1 MKKNGILLPESLVSG
16 CHFVF
21 LPLGICVDFQK
32 CVDFWFRLKKCVD
45 LRRFFSFVDYWF
57 FCRPPTFSSFGQA
70 LLLLTFLV
78 FLLPANLPSQSTE
91 YISDLRC
98 QYTGGMTP
106 SIRLFYKGSS
116 RFGQSYFRQNS
127 EHVFNEL
134 FHRKVMNSQAGRH
147 LPMRSVELSTNSHG
161 IFNAQIY

>member
-1 MKKNGILLPESLVSG
+1 MIRSLMPPIKGFSAQVPADTSLHIGQQFLWHLPWNTSCRTCPAEISSLASKKGKLQHRSTA
-16 CHFVF
+16 
-21 LPLGICVDFQK
+21 
-32 CVDFWFRLKKCVD
+32 
-45 LRRFFSFVDYWF
+45 RFPFNYWF

-106 SIRLFYKGSS
+106 SIRLYYKGSS
-116 RFGQSYFRQNS
+116 RFCQSYFRQNS
-127 EHVFNEL
+127 EHHQPAVT
-134 FHRKVMNSQAGRH
+134 V
-147 LPMRSVELSTNSHG
+147 HG
-161 IFNAQIY
+161 VGGHKK